1 MTPALPDSA
10 PPIPAGLGRRLGAM
24 FYDSL
29 LLFAVTWAFTALA
42 IGARVVLQGSA
53 TVRATGHAAVS
64 GPLLQL
70 SLLVLVVVFFGW
82 FWTRSG
88 QTLGMQAW
96 RLRVETLEGGRL
108 DWRRSLL
115 RLALAA
121 VSAACLG
128 AGYWSLLFDRERRTW
143 HDRVSASRVVVLPPT
158 SGRAPVEPR
167 V

>member
-1 MTPALPDSA
+1 MTPALPDSL
-10 PPIPAGLGRRLGAM
+10 PPVPAGLGRRLGAM

-42 IGARVVLQGSA
+42 IGARVALQGSA
-53 TVRATGHAAVS
+53 TIRATGHAAVA

-70 SLLVLVVVFFGW
+70 PLLVLVVVFFVW

-96 RLRVETLEGGRL
+96 RLRVETLDGQRL

-128 AGYWSLLFDRERRTW
+128 AGYWWLLLDRERRTW
-143 HDRVSASRVVVLPPT
+143 HDRGSASRVVLLPPT
-158 SGRAPVEPR
+158 SGRAAAERR